1 MYDSFIFKWTLL
13 FYFRLQCRF
22 VASNSQLQYSDIVD
36 GKPVT
41 LSMAIDSIESLQR
54 QLNDVERKVS
64 TLLFSKK
71 QSRIQGLVFI
81 GKFAGD
87 WVGVLSNCTVGFF
100 WGASATLI
108 GYCEKYYQ
116 KQSHRAIQYNK
127 ADPVLHVTSNWPIE
141 TAVQLASFPR
151 GGKKRIRGSW
161 MVRNVVNWPSLKRFQ
176 NWRPS

>member
-1 MYDSFIFKWTLL
+1 M

-22 VASNSQLQYSDIVD
+22 VASNSHLQYSDIVD

-41 LSMAIDSIESLQR
+41 LSTAIDSIESLQR

-81 GKFAGD
+81 GQFTED
-87 WVGVLSNCTVGFF
+87 WVGVLSNCTMGLF
-100 WGASATLI
+100 WGASASLI
-108 GYCEKYYQ
+108 GYYEKYYQ

-127 ADPVLHVTSNWPIE
+127 ADPVLHVTSNWPIK
-141 TAVQLASFPR
+141 TAVQLNLVPR
-151 GGKKRIRGSW
+151 GREKENQGKLNGQECGKLAIFEEVSKLTAVIAKKYGF
-161 MVRNVVNWPSLKRFQ
+161 K
-176 NWRPS
+176 